1 MRIRKIK
8 FRDDVLLGSL
18 ELNFLNSSTDKPYEN
33 VVLVGEN
40 GVGKTTVLSLLKQ
53 FLARPE
59 RCYFYNF
66 VEYESKRLRVYTL
79 HNQKKQ

>member
-8 FRDDVLLGSL
+8 FRDDPLLGSL
-18 ELNFLNSSTDKPYEN
+18 ELNFLKTTTGKPYEN

-53 FLARPE
+53 FVNRPE
-59 RCYFYNF
+59 RCYIYGF
-66 VEYESKRLRVYTL
+66 VEYEINGKDYRFE
-79 HNQKKQ
+79 